1 MQLREQIANGTLPPG
16 LQLRQEELATRFN
29 VSRVPVREA
38 LKILA
43 GEGTLIHDPRR
54 GFFVAQLSTAEMR
67 QMYRARRLLEH
78 EVLSSVVWPTAAQL
92 RELYTLSDAM
102 TVDAEKRNVTDWS
115 RHHREFH
122 RMIFELSPDK
132 FLVREVMR
140 LWSLTD
146 RYRSLLAHIH
156 LTPKAVDRGE
166 REVVRRL
173 ERKDRKRLMEKFD
186 ADRAAVEEALAD
198 ILTTRGV

>member
-16 LQLRQEELATRFN
+16 LQLRQEELATRFG

-54 GFFVAQLSTAEMR
+54 GFFVAQLSTTEMR

-78 EVLSSVVWPTAAQL
+78 EVLGSIVWPKAAQVK
-92 RELYTLSDAM
+92 ELYKLSDAM
-102 TVDAEKRNVTDWS
+102 TVDAEKRNVTEWS
-115 RHHREFH
+115 RHHRDFH

-146 RYRSLLAHIH
+146 RYRSLLADIH
-156 LTPKAVDRGE
+156 LTPKAIDLGE
-166 REVVRRL
+166 REVVRLL
-173 ERKDRKRLMEKFD
+173 EREDREGLMDKF
-186 ADRAAVEEALAD
+186 ASDRDAVEAALTD
-198 ILTTRGV
+198 ILTARGV